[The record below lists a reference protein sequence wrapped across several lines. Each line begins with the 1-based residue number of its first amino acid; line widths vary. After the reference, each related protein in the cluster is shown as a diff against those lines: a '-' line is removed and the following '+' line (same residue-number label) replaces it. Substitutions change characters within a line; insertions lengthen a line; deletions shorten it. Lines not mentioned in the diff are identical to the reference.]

1 MRSTGSESVEHQT
14 LNAQPSTLSSVSS
27 SDSES
32 AATSESQSQ
41 TVFSRRNS
49 LEQNTDTGGDLE
61 SGAGAFEVLSPQD
74 NHAHTT
80 VPETQPQGTE
90 NYPGYPSP
98 PYSAAPFIPH
108 QTLPPDI
115 RGTNSP
121 PAARQLSADLTLG
134 AAPVPPWPAAAY
146 SPPRDGH
153 DRPFAHMTPWSEEAP
168 SPLLMDHPLA
178 VFGDGQ
184 PQPLPQTPGSGSVE
198 HQTRDVQRSTLSSAS
213 SSYTESESQSRT
225 VRLFPW

>member
-1 MRSTGSESVEHQT
+1 MQSSGSEQFEHQT
-14 LNAQPSTLSSVSS
+14 LDAQPSTLSSVSS

-32 AATSESQSQ
+32 AATFESESP

-49 LEQNTDTGGDLE
+49 LEQNTETGGDLE
-61 SGAGAFEVLSPQD
+61 SVAGAFEVLTPQD
-74 NHAHTT
+74 NDAHTT

-90 NYPGYPSP
+90 NYPGYP
-98 PYSAAPFIPH
+98 
-108 QTLPPDI
+108 
-115 RGTNSP
+115 R
-121 PAARQLSADLTLG
+121 R
-134 AAPVPPWPAAAY
+134 
-146 SPPRDGH
+146 
-153 DRPFAHMTPWSEEAP
+153 DRPFAHMTPSSEEAS

-198 HQTRDVQRSTLSSAS
+198 HQTQDAQRSTLSSAS